1 MKTKNKVS
9 FGVLILFLLLMWVST
24 GFGGTSYRPNRAFSS
39 SSITVDADQVNIDD
53 VGNIITATEVEGA
66 LQENRT
72 AIDLNTTH
80 KTSDGSDHGF
90 IDQDVT
96 SGSSP
101 TFGNPIVSDAIN
113 LDDAVNLRILLNT
126 FGVVLN
132 FWISNQILT
141 TTLTDSE
148 LSLQETPST
157 DPETLSTITFKST
170 VLDTPTPFE
179 MEAGD
184 IVEIHFSADVT
195 SISGKHDETLIFQL
209 GYVDADGT
217 SNFVQIG
224 TNSDATT
231 VLTDVKTVYESH
243 IHVAVDTAVP
253 AGKRLWLKVIADVTD
268 TGGSYPEINFYYD
281 DLAHHIS
288 FGVSGDILG
297 NFLQLSGGNMTGE
310 LRKKFAQVD
319 KSTDAV
325 TLTVLETSDTVIT
338 NRGWDGVDD
347 QTFTLPDAD
356 TDVGKGLK
364 SKLLGIVP
372 SGSTADTYIDTE
384 GTTTK
389 IYLNGTVGADG
400 HRIWT
405 EEIAIGDSIVCHTAT
420 LDGTTWD
427 WFCDAING
435 TWLDKGS

>member
-1 MKTKNKVS
+1 MKNKIKNKVS
-9 FGVLILFLLLMWVST
+9 FGILILFLLLMWVST
-24 GFGGTSYRPNRAFSS
+24 GFGGTSYRPNR
-39 SSITVDADQVNIDD
+39 
-53 VGNIITATEVEGA
+53 G
-66 LQENRT
+66 LNRT
-72 AIDLNTTH
+72 DIDLNTTH

-113 LDDAVNLRILLNT
+113 LDDVINLRTLLNT
-126 FGVVLN
+126 FGGILK
-132 FWISNQILT
+132 FWISNQTLT

-148 LSLQETPST
+148 TSLQETPSS
-157 DPETLSTITFKST
+157 DPETLTTITFKST

-184 IVEIHFSADVT
+184 IIEIHFSADVT

-224 TNSDATT
+224 SNSDPTA
-231 VLTDVKTVYESH
+231 VLTDVQTTYESH
-243 IHVAVDTAVP
+243 IHVSVDTAVP

-268 TGGSYPEINFYYD
+268 TSGSYPEINFYYD
-281 DLAHHIS
+281 DPAHHIS
-288 FGVSGDILG
+288 FGVSGDIFG
-297 NFLQLSGGNMTGE
+297 NFVQLSGGNMTGE
-310 LRKKFAQVD
+310 LRKKFAQID
-319 KSTDAV
+319 KSADAV
-325 TLTVLETSDTVIT
+325 ALTVLETSDTLIT

-356 TDVGKGLK
+356 TNVGSGLK
-364 SKLLGIVP
+364 FKFLALVA
-372 SGSTADTYIDTE
+372 SGGTADTYLDTE

-389 IYLNGTVGADG
+389 IYLNGTPGTDG

-405 EEIAIGDSIVCHTAT
+405 EEIAIGDSIVCYTAT
-420 LDGTTWD
+420 LDGTTWN
-427 WFCDAING
+427 WFCDTING
-435 TWLDKGS
+435 IWLDKGS